1 MALTEQEKQERLAK
15 LKEHE
20 NWWSFTDNVREFLV
34 GMAEGLGVLEASKK
48 AYPDCK
54 NHVVMTK
61 SLLSRVGIQSAL
73 ESIGIDTN
81 RANVSKAEA
90 LKHLSKFLRKT
101 TDAAE
106 YCKLLA
112 QYSKLQG
119 WEKTEG
125 EEESKPEVSLNDLV
139 AEIEKKRKE
148 PNAKY

>member
-15 LKEHE
+15 LKEHA
-20 NWWSFTDNVREFLV
+20 NWWSFTDSVRAFLV
-34 GMAEGLGVLEASKK
+34 GMAEGLDVLDASKR

-54 NHVVMTK
+54 SHVVMTK

-90 LKHLSKFLRKT
+90 LKHLSRFMRKT

-119 WEKTEG
+119 WEKSGDEPG
-125 EEESKPEVSLNDLV
+125 DEPKVNLNDLV
-139 AEIEKKRKE
+139 TEVEKRRKE
-148 PNAKY
+148 GKK

>member
-15 LKEHE
+15 LKEHA
-20 NWWSFTDNVREFLV
+20 NWWSFTDSVRAFLA
-34 GMAEGLGVLEASKK
+34 GMAEGLDVLDASKR

-54 NHVVMTK
+54 SHVVMTK

-90 LKHLSKFLRKT
+90 LKHLSRFMRNAK
-101 TDAAE
+101 DAAE

-119 WEKTEG
+119 WEKSEDDTGDEP
-125 EEESKPEVSLNDLV
+125 KVNLNDLV
-139 AEIEKKRKE
+139 TEVEKRRKE
-148 PNAKY
+148 GKK